1 MKHNKFFT
9 TLIATFTFCAI
20 VNAQKEIPDSTEVLF
35 DSNGSFTRVI
45 NTPEDVDAKLIT
57 INPLIDEVVWRK
69 VVTRVID
76 LREQVNR
83 PLYYPNGDKV
93 SNNEID
99 ESTQKNLFAII
110 LLNFYKGN
118 LDVYTNT
125 IGGPEVPQFK
135 DEFRKKFEDFDEF
148 RNGIILDALYGDENA
163 EADIYDLIN
172 YFSKGIIKYYV
183 QEVWY
188 FNKTTS
194 TFHNKIIA
202 IAPFFDA
209 RYSDHDGVSGA
220 VSTKD
225 PFFWIPY
232 DKLRPFLQEE
242 FVKMT
247 GRNITPLVNFDE
259 FFTTRQ
265 FYGYIVKD
273 YDMQNRQLEDISKD
287 PVYLKQEQDRIENE
301 ILNFEQDLW
310 SY

>member
-1 MKHNKFFT
+1 MKQYRFFT

-20 VNAQKEIPDSTEVLF
+20 INAQKEIPDSTEVLF

-45 NTPEDVDAKLIT
+45 NTPEEVDAKLIT
-57 INPLIDEVVWRK
+57 VNPLIDEVVWRK
-69 VVTRVID
+69 VVTRAVD

-83 PLYYPNGDKV
+83 PLYYPDASEG
-93 SNNEID
+93 NEMD
-99 ESTQKNLFAII
+99 ETTQKNLFAIM
-110 LLNFYKGN
+110 LYNLYKEN
-118 LDVYTNT
+118 LDVYVDPNL
-125 IGGPEVPQFK
+125 GGPDAPQFK
-135 DEFRKKFEDFDEF
+135 EEFKRKYEDFDFF
-148 RNGIILDALYGDENA
+148 RNEVMLEFTGE
-163 EADIYDLIN
+163 DIYKIIN
-172 YFSKGIIKYYV
+172 YITPGIIKYYV

-194 TFHNKIIA
+194 TFQNKIIA
-202 IAPFFDA
+202 IAPFFDQ
-209 RYSDHDGVSGA
+209 RYHLENGENGAIGTSD
-220 VSTKD
+220 
-225 PFFWIPY
+225 PLFWVPY

-247 GRNITPLVNFDE
+247 GRNITPLVNFDD

-273 YDMQNRQLEDISKD
+273 YDMQNRQLQDVSND

-310 SY
+310 NY

>member
-1 MKHNKFFT
+1 MKHYKFFS
-9 TLIATFTFCAI
+9 LLATFLVLCINA
-20 VNAQKEIPDSTEVLF
+20 NAQKEIPDSTEVLF

-45 NTPEDVDAKLIT
+45 NTPEEVDAKLIT

-69 VVTRVID
+69 VVGRVID

-83 PLYYPNGDKV
+83 PLYYPNGDEQKD
-93 SNNEID
+93 NAMD

-110 LLNFYKGN
+110 VYNLYKGN
-118 LDVYTNT
+118 LDAYMNT
-125 IGGPEVPQFK
+125 AIGGPDVPQFI
-135 DEFRKKFEDFDEF
+135 DEYKVKYEDIDFFHNTEDMRDE
-148 RNGIILDALYGDENA
+148 RYTE
-163 EADIYDLIN
+163 IYDKIN
-172 YFSKGIIKYYV
+172 YITEGVIKYYI

-202 IAPFFDA
+202 IAPVFDA
-209 RYSDHDGVSGA
+209 RYHIAEGA
-220 VSTKD
+220 PGNIASQD
-225 PFFWIPY
+225 PIFWIPY

-273 YDMQNRQLEDISKD
+273 YDMQSRQLKDISND
-287 PVYLKQEQDRIENE
+287 PIYLKQEQDRIENE

>member
-1 MKHNKFFT
+1 MKHYKFFLS
-9 TLIATFTFCAI
+9 LIILCAFY
-20 VNAQKEIPDSTEVLF
+20 VNANAQKEIPDSTEVLF

-45 NTPEDVDAKLIT
+45 NTPEEVDAKLIK
-57 INPLIDEVVWRK
+57 INPLVDEVVWRK
-69 VVTRVID
+69 VVGRVVD

-83 PLYYPNGDKV
+83 PLYYPDASKG
-93 SNNEID
+93 NEMD

-110 LLNFYKGN
+110 LYNIYKGN
-118 LDVYTNT
+118 LDAYIDTDVD
-125 IGGPEVPQFK
+125 GPDVPQF
-135 DEFRKKFEDFDEF
+135 
-148 RNGIILDALYGDENA
+148 IDENKVKW
-163 EADIYDLIN
+163 EDISFFHDTEDMQDDRYSEIYDKIN
-172 YFSKGIIKYYV
+172 YLTTGVIKYYI

-202 IAPFFDA
+202 IAPVFDA
-209 RYSDHDGVSGA
+209 RYHIQEGA
-220 VSTKD
+220 PGKVATQD
-225 PFFWIPY
+225 PIFWIPY

-247 GRNITPLVNFDE
+247 GRNITPLVNFDD

-273 YDMQNRQLEDISKD
+273 YDLQNKQLINVSND

>member
-1 MKHNKFFT
+1 MKRSKLFLSIFVLFFCFV
-9 TLIATFTFCAI
+9 A
-20 VNAQKEIPDSTEVLF
+20 NAQKEIPDSTEVLF
-35 DSNGSFTRVI
+35 DDNGSFTRVV
-45 NTPEDVDAKLIT
+45 NTPEEVDAKLIK

-76 LREQVNR
+76 LREQMNR
-83 PLYYPNGDKV
+83 PLYYPHEDMDEV
-93 SNNEID
+93 S
-99 ESTQKNLFAII
+99 QKNLFAII
-110 LLNFYKGN
+110 AYNLYKEKLVGY
-118 LDVYTNT
+118 DDSRFGGK
-125 IGGPEVPQFK
+125 GGPNAPYFKEEYKQTFNDITLFTGSEEV
-135 DEFRKKFEDFDEF
+135 
-148 RNGIILDALYGDENA
+148 IALE
-163 EADIYDLIN
+163 DIYDKIN
-172 YFSKGIIKYYV
+172 YLSVGIIKYYI

-202 IAPFFDA
+202 IAPVFDQ
-209 RYSDHDGVSGA
+209 RYHAGQGA
-220 VSTKD
+220 EGYPQSAD
-225 PFFWIPY
+225 PVVWIPY
-232 DKLRPFLQEE
+232 DKLRPYLQEE

-273 YDMQNRQLEDISKD
+273 HDLQNRELKD
-287 PVYLKQEQDRIENE
+287 VSTDPIYLKQEQDRIENE

>member
-1 MKHNKFFT
+1 MKHNKFLFV
-9 TLIATFTFCAI
+9 LFIISFSLI

-35 DSNGSFTRVI
+35 DDNGSFTRVI
-45 NTPEDVDAKLIT
+45 NTPEEVNAKLIK

-76 LREQVNR
+76 LREQMNR
-83 PLYYPNGDKV
+83 PLYYPKTDMDDA
-93 SNNEID
+93 S
-99 ESTQKNLFAII
+99 QKNLFAIMI
-110 LLNFYKGN
+110 YNFAKGKLVGYN
-118 LDVYTNT
+118 SPD
-125 IGGPEVPQFK
+125 GGPNVPKFTKENEVK
-135 DEFRKKFEDFDEF
+135 YEDVGFFHTAVTYDDLANPE
-148 RNGIILDALYGDENA
+148 
-163 EADIYDLIN
+163 DIYSKIN
-172 YFSKGIIKYYV
+172 YLSEGVIKYYI

-202 IAPFFDA
+202 IAPFFDK
-209 RYSDHDGVSGA
+209 RYHSHADNEDAPNTSDGIVW
-220 VSTKD
+220 
-225 PFFWIPY
+225 FPY

-247 GRNITPLVNFDE
+247 GRNITPLVNFDD
-259 FFTTRQ
+259 FFTSRQ

-273 YDMQNRQLEDISKD
+273 HDLQNRELKDVSTD
-287 PVYLKQEQDRIENE
+287 PVYLKQEQDRIEAE

>member
-1 MKHNKFFT
+1 MKHYRFFT

-20 VNAQKEIPDSTEVLF
+20 INAQKEIPDSTEVLF

-45 NTPEDVDAKLIT
+45 NTPEEVNAKLIT

-69 VVTRVID
+69 IVTRVVD

-83 PLYYPNGDKV
+83 PLYYPDASEG
-93 SNNEID
+93 NEMD
-99 ESTQKNLFAII
+99 ETTQKNLFAII
-110 LLNFYKGN
+110 LYNLYKEN
-118 LDVYTNT
+118 LAVYVDPNL
-125 IGGPEVPQFK
+125 GGPDVPQFK
-135 DEFRKKFEDFDEF
+135 EEFKKKYEDFDFFKNEVMLEF
-148 RNGIILDALYGDENA
+148 TGD
-163 EADIYDLIN
+163 DIYKIIN
-172 YFSKGIIKYYV
+172 YVTPGVIKYYV

-202 IAPFFDA
+202 IAPFFDQ
-209 RYSDHDGVSGA
+209 RYHLENGENGAIGTSD
-220 VSTKD
+220 
-225 PFFWIPY
+225 PLFWIPY
-232 DKLRPFLQEE
+232 EKLRPFLQEE

-301 ILNFEQDLW
+301 ILTFEQDLW

>member
-1 MKHNKFFT
+1 MKYYKFFLSLV
-9 TLIATFTFCAI
+9 TLLALCNNI
-20 VNAQKEIPDSTEVLF
+20 NAQKEIPDSTEVLF
-35 DSNGSFTRVI
+35 DSNGAFTRVI
-45 NTPEDVDAKLIT
+45 NTPEEVNAKLIT

-83 PLYYPNGDKV
+83 PLYYPDASAG
-93 SNNEID
+93 NEMD
-99 ESTQKNLFAII
+99 ETTQKNLFAVI
-110 LLNFYKGN
+110 LYNYYKGN
-118 LDVYTNT
+118 LDVYKDT
-125 IGGPEVPQFK
+125 INISTSGPDVPQFK
-135 DEFRKKFEDFDEF
+135 DILKIKYEDFGFIQD
-148 RNGIILDALYGDENA
+148 DENLISRGYLD
-163 EADIYDLIN
+163 DIYKLIN
-172 YFSKGIIKYYV
+172 NLTPAVIKYYV

-202 IAPFFDA
+202 IAPFFDQ
-209 RYSDHDGVSGA
+209 RYHLENGENGAIGTSD
-220 VSTKD
+220 
-225 PFFWIPY
+225 PLFWIPY
-232 DKLRPFLQEE
+232 EKLRPFLQEE

>member
-1 MKHNKFFT
+1 MKHCKFF
-9 TLIATFTFCAI
+9 LSLVALFAI
-20 VNAQKEIPDSTEVLF
+20 CLNTNAQKEIPDSTEVLF

-45 NTPEDVDAKLIT
+45 NTPEEVDAKLIK
-57 INPLIDEVVWRK
+57 INPLVDEVVWRK
-69 VVTRVID
+69 VVGRVID

-83 PLYYPNGDKV
+83 PLYYPNGSED
-93 SNNEID
+93 NYMD
-99 ESTQKNLFAII
+99 EHTQKNLFAII
-110 LLNFYKGN
+110 LYNLYKGN
-118 LDVYTNT
+118 LDVYINT
-125 IGGPEVPQFK
+125 SIDGPDVPQFI
-135 DEFRKKFEDFDEF
+135 DEFKVKYEDIPWLHGSEDMQDE
-148 RNGIILDALYGDENA
+148 RYLE
-163 EADIYDLIN
+163 IYDRIN
-172 YFSKGIIKYYV
+172 YITPGIIKYYI

-202 IAPFFDA
+202 IAPVFDA
-209 RYSDHDGVSGA
+209 RYHVGEGAAGMIGTSD
-220 VSTKD
+220 
-225 PFFWIPY
+225 PLFWIPY

-265 FYGYIVKD
+265 FYSYIVKD
-273 YDMQNRQLEDISKD
+273 YDMQSRQLEDVSND

>member
-1 MKHNKFFT
+1 MKHNKFFLL
-9 TLIATFTFCAI
+9 LITIFALCSNI
-20 VNAQKEIPDSTEVLF
+20 NAQKEIPDSTEVLF

-45 NTPEDVDAKLIT
+45 NTPEEVDAKLIT

-83 PLYYPNGDKV
+83 PLYYPDASDGNAM
-93 SNNEID
+93 D
-99 ESTQKNLFAII
+99 ETTQKNLFAII
-110 LLNFYKGN
+110 LLNLYKGN
-118 LDVYTNT
+118 LIVYSDPSLS
-125 IGGPEVPQFK
+125 GPDVPQFK
-135 DEFRKKFEDFDEF
+135 DEFKKSFEDFDEF
-148 RNGIILDALYGDENA
+148 KNSIVLDALYGDENA
-163 EADIYDLIN
+163 EAEIYDLIN
-172 YFSKGIIKYYV
+172 YFTKGIIKYYV

-194 TFHNKIIA
+194 TFHNKVIA
-202 IAPFFDA
+202 IAPFYDS
-209 RYSDHDGVSGA
+209 RYSDHDGVSGS

-225 PFFWIPY
+225 PLFWIPY

-247 GRNITPLVNFDE
+247 GRNVTPLVNFDE

-273 YDMQNRQLEDISKD
+273 YDMQNRKLQDISND

>member
-1 MKHNKFFT
+1 MKHYKFFLSLI
-9 TLIATFTFCAI
+9 TLFSLCINAS
-20 VNAQKEIPDSTEVLF
+20 AQKEIPDSTEVLF

-45 NTPEDVDAKLIT
+45 NTPEEVDAKLIT

-69 VVTRVID
+69 VVGRVID

-83 PLYYPNGDKV
+83 PLYYPNGDETKD
-93 SNNEID
+93 NAMD
-99 ESTQKNLFAII
+99 ESSQKNLFAII
-110 LLNFYKGN
+110 VYNLYKGN
-118 LDVYTNT
+118 LDAYINTT
-125 IGGPEVPQFK
+125 IGGPDVPQFT
-135 DEFRKKFEDFDEF
+135 DEYKVKYEDINFFHDTEDMQDE
-148 RNGIILDALYGDENA
+148 RYTE
-163 EADIYDLIN
+163 IYDKIN
-172 YFSKGIIKYYV
+172 YITPGIIKYYI

-202 IAPFFDA
+202 IAPVFDE
-209 RYSDHDGVSGA
+209 RYHVNEGASGNIGSSD
-220 VSTKD
+220 
-225 PFFWIPY
+225 PIFWIPY

-265 FYGYIVKD
+265 FYAYIVKD
-273 YDMQNRQLEDISKD
+273 YDMTSRQLKDISND